1 MSIQREAV
9 LTLLKAFFEARAVV
23 VSEADFESFDF
34 VAAGVLDSFEVLSMI
49 MHIEAHLGLSVPPE
63 LLLDTRNA
71 QVGRFADAIVALA

>member
-9 LTLLKAFFEARAVV
+9 LVLLKEFFEARAVV

-34 VAAGVLDSFEVLSMI
+34 IAAGVLDSFEVLSMI

-63 LLLDTRNA
+63 LLLEPRNA
-71 QVGRFADAIVALA
+71 QVGCFVDAIVALA